1 MIEYIIFDEGLRDRF
16 LEIVAGQGIASEV
29 SADQIEGFVVALPDD
44 LADEIV
50 DLLEEEYDALMTEQR
65 RLIELQ
71 DGDKARTL
79 MGVKITLPDGQQRLV
94 PLPAIY
100 ARRLYEHFT
109 IEEIQQCVAGIAESV
124 LKPDAGS
131 LCRNV

>member
-1 MIEYIIFDEGLRDRF
+1 MIEYIFFDEGLRDRF
-16 LEIVAGQGIASEV
+16 LKVVVAQGIASEV
-29 SADQIEGFVVALPDD
+29 RADQIEGFLVVLSED
-44 LADEIV
+44 LADEVV
-50 DLLEEEYDALMTEQR
+50 DLLEDEYDVLMVEQR
-65 RLIELQ
+65 CLVESL

-79 MGVKITLPDGQQRLV
+79 MGVNITLPDGQQRMV

-109 IEEIQQCVAGIAESV
+109 IEEIQQCVSGIAESV

>member
-1 MIEYIIFDEGLRDRF
+1 MIEFILFDEGLRDRF
-16 LEIVAGQGIASEV
+16 LEIVAAQGIASEV
-29 SADQIEGFVVALPDD
+29 RADQIEGFVVALPDD
-44 LADEIV
+44 LADEVV
-50 DLLEEEYDALMTEQR
+50 DLLEDEYDALMEEQR
-65 RLIELQ
+65 CLIESQ

-79 MGVKITLPDGQQRLV
+79 MGVKITLPDGQQRMV

>member
-1 MIEYIIFDEGLRDRF
+1 MIEYILFDESLRDRF
-16 LEIVAGQGIASEV
+16 LKIVVGQGIASEV
-29 SADQIEGFVVALPDD
+29 RADQIEGFVVALSDD
-44 LADEIV
+44 LADEVV
-50 DLLEEEYDALMTEQR
+50 DLLEDEYDALMVEQR
-65 RLIELQ
+65 CLVESL
-71 DGDKARTL
+71 DGNKARTL
-79 MGVKITLPDGQQRLV
+79 MGVNITLPDGQQRMV

-109 IEEIQQCVAGIAESV
+109 IEEIQQCVSGIAESV

>member
-1 MIEYIIFDEGLRDRF
+1 MIEFILFDEGLRDRF
-16 LEIVAGQGIASEV
+16 LEIVAAQGIASEV
-29 SADQIEGFVVALPDD
+29 RADQIEGFVVALPDD
-44 LADEIV
+44 LADEVV
-50 DLLEEEYDALMTEQR
+50 DLLEDEYDALMEEQR
-65 RLIELQ
+65 CLIESQ

-79 MGVKITLPDGQQRLV
+79 MGVKITLPDGQQRMV

-109 IEEIQQCVAGIAESV
+109 IEEIQQCVASIAESV

>member
-1 MIEYIIFDEGLRDRF
+1 MIEYIFFDEGLRDRF
-16 LEIVAGQGIASEV
+16 LKVVVAPGIASEV
-29 SADQIEGFVVALPDD
+29 RADQIEGFLVVLSED
-44 LADEIV
+44 LADEVV
-50 DLLEEEYDALMTEQR
+50 DLLEDEYDVLMVEQR
-65 RLIELQ
+65 CLVESL

-79 MGVKITLPDGQQRLV
+79 MGVNITLPDGQQRMV

-109 IEEIQQCVAGIAESV
+109 IEEIQQCVSGIAESV

>member
-1 MIEYIIFDEGLRDRF
+1 MIEYILFDEGLRDRF

-29 SADQIEGFVVALPDD
+29 RADQIEGFVVALPDD
-44 LADEIV
+44 LADEVV
-50 DLLEEEYDALMTEQR
+50 DFLEDEYDALMEEQR
-65 RLIELQ
+65 SLIESQ

-79 MGVKITLPDGQQRLV
+79 MGVKITLPDGQQRMV

>member
-1 MIEYIIFDEGLRDRF
+1 MIEYILFDEGLRDRF

-29 SADQIEGFVVALPDD
+29 RADQIEGFVVALPDD
-44 LADEIV
+44 LADEVV
-50 DLLEEEYDALMTEQR
+50 DFLEDEYDALMEEQR
-65 RLIELQ
+65 CLIESQ

-79 MGVKITLPDGQQRLV
+79 MGVKITLPDGQQRMV

-109 IEEIQQCVAGIAESV
+109 IEEIQQCVASIAESV

>member
-1 MIEYIIFDEGLRDRF
+1 MIEYIFFDEGLRDRF
-16 LEIVAGQGIASEV
+16 LKVVAAQGIASEV
-29 SADQIEGFVVALPDD
+29 RADQIEGFLVVLSED
-44 LADEIV
+44 LADEVV
-50 DLLEEEYDALMTEQR
+50 DLLEDEYDVLMVEQR
-65 RLIELQ
+65 CLVESL

-79 MGVKITLPDGQQRLV
+79 MGVNITLSDGQQRMV

-109 IEEIQQCVAGIAESV
+109 IEEIQQCVSGIAESV

>member
-1 MIEYIIFDEGLRDRF
+1 MIEYILFDEGLRDRF
-16 LEIVAGQGIASEV
+16 LEIVAAQGIASEV
-29 SADQIEGFVVALPDD
+29 WADQIEGFVVALPDD
-44 LADEIV
+44 LADDVV
-50 DLLEEEYDALMTEQR
+50 DLLEEEYDALMKEQR
-65 RLIELQ
+65 RLTELL

-79 MGVKITLPDGQQRLV
+79 MGVKITLPDGQQRMV
-94 PLPAIY
+94 PLPAVY

-131 LCRNV
+131 LCHNV

>member
-1 MIEYIIFDEGLRDRF
+1 MIEYILFDESLRDRF
-16 LEIVAGQGIASEV
+16 LKIVAGQGIASEV
-29 SADQIEGFVVALPDD
+29 RADQIEGFVVALSDD
-44 LADEIV
+44 LADEVV
-50 DLLEEEYDALMTEQR
+50 DLLEDEYDALMVEQR
-65 RLIELQ
+65 CLIESL
-71 DGDKARTL
+71 DGNKARTL
-79 MGVKITLPDGQQRLV
+79 MGVNITLPDGQQRMV

-109 IEEIQQCVAGIAESV
+109 IEEIQQCVSGIAESV

>member
-1 MIEYIIFDEGLRDRF
+1 MNEYILFDEGLRDRF
-16 LEIVAGQGIASEV
+16 VQFVSGQGIASEV
-29 SADQIEGFVVALPDD
+29 RADQIEGFVVAVPDD
-44 LADEIV
+44 LADDVI
-50 DLLEEEYDALMTEQR
+50 DLLEEEYDALMKEQR
-65 RLIELQ
+65 CLTELL

-79 MGVKITLPDGQQRLV
+79 MGVKIMLPDGQQRMV

>member
-1 MIEYIIFDEGLRDRF
+1 MIEYILFDESLRDRF
-16 LEIVAGQGIASEV
+16 LKIVAGQGIASEV
-29 SADQIEGFVVALPDD
+29 RADQIEGFVVALSDD
-44 LADEIV
+44 LADEVV
-50 DLLEEEYDALMTEQR
+50 DLLEDEYDALMVEQR
-65 RLIELQ
+65 CLVESL
-71 DGDKARTL
+71 DGNKARTL
-79 MGVKITLPDGQQRLV
+79 MGVNITLPDGQQRMV

-109 IEEIQQCVAGIAESV
+109 IEEIQQCVSGIAESV

>member
-1 MIEYIIFDEGLRDRF
+1 M
-16 LEIVAGQGIASEV
+16 IASWKSLLGRV
-29 SADQIEGFVVALPDD
+29 SPAKSRADQIEGFVVALPDD
-44 LADEIV
+44 LADEVV
-50 DLLEEEYDALMTEQR
+50 DLLEEEYDALMKEQR
-65 RLIELQ
+65 RLIELL

-79 MGVKITLPDGQQRLV
+79 MGVKITLPDGQQRMV

>member
-1 MIEYIIFDEGLRDRF
+1 MIEYILFDESLRDRF
-16 LEIVAGQGIASEV
+16 LKIVAGQGIASEV
-29 SADQIEGFVVALPDD
+29 RADQIEGFVVALSDD
-44 LADEIV
+44 LADEVV
-50 DLLEEEYDALMTEQR
+50 DLLEDEYDALMVEQR
-65 RLIELQ
+65 CLVESL
-71 DGDKARTL
+71 DGNKARTL
-79 MGVKITLPDGQQRLV
+79 MGVNITLPDGQRRMV

-109 IEEIQQCVAGIAESV
+109 IEEIQQCVSGIAESV

>member
-1 MIEYIIFDEGLRDRF
+1 MIEYILFDESLRDRF
-16 LEIVAGQGIASEV
+16 LEIVAAQGISSEV
-29 SADQIEGFVVALPDD
+29 RADQIEGFVVALPDD
-44 LADEIV
+44 LADEVV
-50 DLLEEEYDALMTEQR
+50 DLLEEEYDALMKEQR
-65 RLIELQ
+65 CLIEAQ

-109 IEEIQQCVAGIAESV
+109 LEEIEQCVAGIAESV
-124 LKPDAGS
+124 LKPDPGS